1 MTPPNP
7 KPQPNPTPRPPHD
20 RWFSRS
26 LFGLCGQG
34 GACPPAADT
43 ATAPPPPA
51 TPRWRGAPLAPKKA
65 A

>member
-7 KPQPNPTPRPPHD
+7 KPTPPHD

-26 LFGLCGQG
+26 LFGLCGEG
-34 GACPPAADT
+34 GACPPAA
-43 ATAPPPPA
+43 TAPAAPQPA